1 MTKLEDIEKAIA
13 QLSAEDVARLR
24 AWLDEFEGRL
34 LDDMIERDAKSGRR
48 SKLAGLAA
56 EALADH
62 KSGRS
67 RRL

>member
-1 MTKLEDIEKAIA
+1 MWQDCVLGSTSSK
-13 QLSAEDVARLR
+13 
-24 AWLDEFEGRL
+24 GRL
-34 LDDMIERDAKSGRR
+34 LDDVIERDARSDGR
-48 SKLAGLAA
+48 SKLAGLVA